1 VCPWHGQKCMR
12 DAPMRTILLTG
23 ATGQVGW
30 ELQRTLAS
38 LGRVVTPGRDV
49 FDLAQP
55 QTLAA
60 AIRRL
65 RPDLI
70 VNPAAY
76 TAVDR
81 AESEPELAR
90 AINAE
95 SVAVLAREAARLK
108 ITLVHFSTDYV
119 FDGNHSTAYTETDSP
134 RPLSVY
140 GQTKHDGELAIRA
153 SGAEHMIFRSS
164 WVYGLRGHNFLLTM
178 QRLARERETVGV
190 VDDQLGAPTWA
201 RLIAETTAQVLALW
215 LSPGAS
221 AEDRRQLSG
230 IYHMS
235 CQGKTSWHGFAQ
247 AIFEDLRLR
256 GGKVAGLTAIK
267 TADYPLPARR
277 PANSVLSGDRLLHSF
292 GVSLP
297 HWQQALELCL
307 SA

>member
-1 VCPWHGQKCMR
+1 
-12 DAPMRTILLTG
+12 MRTILLTG

-38 LGRVVTPGRDV
+38 LGQVVTPGRDV
-49 FDLAQP
+49 IDLARP
-55 QTLAA
+55 QMLVA
-60 AIRRL
+60 AIRQL

-81 AESEPELAR
+81 AESEHELAH

-119 FDGNHSTAYTETDSP
+119 FDGSQSTAYTETDSP
-134 RPLSVY
+134 RPLGVY
-140 GQTKHDGELAIRA
+140 GQTKRDGELAIQA
-153 SGAEHMIFRSS
+153 SGADHLIFRSS
-164 WVYGLRGHNFLLTM
+164 WVYGLRGNNFLLTM
-178 QRLARERETVGV
+178 QRLAREREAVGV
-190 VDDQLGAPTWA
+190 VDDQVGAPTWA
-201 RLIAETTAQVLALW
+201 RAIAEATSQVLGLW

-221 AEDRRQLSG
+221 ADDRRQLSG

-235 CQGKTSWHGFAQ
+235 CQGQTSWHGFAR
-247 AIFEDLRLR
+247 AIFAHLR
-256 GGKVAGLTAIK
+256 GRGEKVAKLAAIK
-267 TADYPLPARR
+267 TADYPLPAKR
-277 PANSVLSGDRLLHSF
+277 PANSILSGDRLRHTF
-292 GVSLP
+292 GLSLP
-297 HWQQALELCL
+297 HWQQALKLCL

>member
-1 VCPWHGQKCMR
+1 
-12 DAPMRTILLTG
+12 MRTILLTG

-38 LGRVVTPGRDV
+38 LGQVVTPGRDV
-49 FDLAQP
+49 IDLARP
-55 QTLAA
+55 QMLVA
-60 AIRRL
+60 AIRQL

-81 AESEPELAR
+81 AESEYELAH

-119 FDGNHSTAYTETDSP
+119 FDGSRSTAYTETDSP
-134 RPLSVY
+134 RPLGVY
-140 GQTKHDGELAIRA
+140 GQTKRNGELAIQA
-153 SGAEHMIFRSS
+153 SGADHLIFRSS
-164 WVYGLRGHNFLLTM
+164 WVYGLRGNNFLLTM
-178 QRLARERETVGV
+178 QRLAREREAVGV
-190 VDDQLGAPTWA
+190 VDDQVGAPTWA
-201 RLIAETTAQVLALW
+201 RAIAEATSQVLGLW

-221 AEDRRQLSG
+221 ADDRRQLSG

-235 CQGKTSWHGFAQ
+235 CQGQTSWHGFAQ
-247 AIFEDLRLR
+247 AIFAHLRAR
-256 GGKVAGLTAIK
+256 GDKVAKLAAIK
-267 TADYPLPARR
+267 TADYPLPAKR
-277 PANSVLSGDRLLHSF
+277 PANSILSGDRLLHTF
-292 GVSLP
+292 GLSLP
-297 HWQQALELCL
+297 HWQQALKLCL